1 MFSFQQKNSF
11 LHLSYVTHWKN
22 KTSAYFSCK
31 IDSESLIQYA
41 YTHIH
46 LRCHVLDRM
55 WCTSERDTS
64 GKKDKLVGTATV
76 AYEENVG
83 CCIQRRVMKKNDYA
97 EEDEVVFTESANE
110 KRKAMLK
117 KMKQSEKAND
127 ESFRDTFN
135 FRSSNTRRKLK
146 QSVIDKTKAA
156 AVAQGGRHT

>member
-1 MFSFQQKNSF
+1 
-11 LHLSYVTHWKN
+11 
-22 KTSAYFSCK
+22 
-31 IDSESLIQYA
+31 
-41 YTHIH
+41 
-46 LRCHVLDRM
+46 
-55 WCTSERDTS
+55 
-64 GKKDKLVGTATV
+64 
-76 AYEENVG
+76 
-83 CCIQRRVMKKNDYA
+83 MKKNDYA